1 MGKLKGY
8 IMDIEEDVYSVE
20 GLEEKISESEDV
32 SEVQTFVVD
41 ALQLKTSFDIEIAK
55 DAVSSM
61 LNEGWAYYQ

>member
-8 IMDIEEDVYSVE
+8 VMEIEEDVYAIE

-61 LNEGWAYYQ
+61 WNEGWAYYQ

>member
-61 LNEGWAYYQ
+61 WNEGWAYYK